1 MDNPHQCYSYYII
14 NNIDSTTI
22 TNKKYYINNIIINAD
37 LNGAI
42 GILRKVVDESY
53 FDKIINRGFVINPVK
68 VNILTKTI
76 I

>member
-1 MDNPHQCYSYYII
+1 MII
-14 NNIDSTTI
+14 TI
-22 TNKKYYINNIIINAD
+22 HYKIIINAD

-68 VNILTKTI
+68 VNPLTKTI

>member
-1 MDNPHQCYSYYII
+1 M
-14 NNIDSTTI
+14 NITI
-22 TNKKYYINNIIINAD
+22 HYKIIINAD

-68 VNILTKTI
+68 VNPLTKTI